1 MNISPLKAGLIIMPL
16 IGVVAVLYVVFSAMD
31 SGGNGSLDSYAT
43 GHMSAFR
50 TEEAPRP
57 QPTVVYTGAD
67 GQEIRLSD
75 YRGKVILVNFWA
87 TWCAPCVEEMPAL
100 SNLQTELG
108 GDAFEVVTISM
119 DRRMED
125 AATFLTNMQLENLPL
140 IHDST
145 FGSMAQT
152 GAIGLPMSILYASDG
167 REIGRLPAPAEWDS
181 EDAIRLIEA
190 AIRFHG
196 NL

>member
-16 IGVVAVLYVVFSAMD
+16 IGVVAILYVVFSAMD
-31 SGGNGSLDSYAT
+31 SGGNGSLDSYAN

-50 TEEAPRP
+50 SEPEPRP

-67 GQEIRLSD
+67 GGEVRLSD

-100 SNLQTELG
+100 SNLQTALG
-108 GDAFEVVTISM
+108 GEDFEVVTISM

-125 AATFLTNMQLENLPL
+125 AENFLRNMELENLPL

-152 GAIGLPMSILYASDG
+152 GAIGLPMSILYDANG
-167 REIGRLPAPAEWDS
+167 REIGRLPAPAEWDHA
-181 EDAIRLIEA
+181 DAIRLIEA

-196 NL
+196 AS